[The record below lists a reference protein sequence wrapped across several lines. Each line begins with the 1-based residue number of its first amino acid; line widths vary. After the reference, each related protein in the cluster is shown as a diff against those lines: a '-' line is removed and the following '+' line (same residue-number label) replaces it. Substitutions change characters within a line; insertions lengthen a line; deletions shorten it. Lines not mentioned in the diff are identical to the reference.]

1 MKKTVNRVVIL
12 GDVVRSRQ
20 IRARKKFESRLAAA
34 VQEAAQQYS
43 DAFDLPLK
51 TWKGLDEIA
60 AVLKKPAVLYPI
72 INGIQNAIAPE
83 RMRFVMVRDAV
94 DIVPANRD
102 VTQADGPA
110 FHRAAA
116 LMTTLK
122 AKGLLFEAETGDAV
136 QDKALNSQMN
146 LLLLLKQDWT
156 EKQRQIYN
164 NYLKTGRQ
172 EEVARQ
178 LKVTQQSV
186 SKTLKAIHAFQVQ
199 QLEAQF
205 LSWCAETMNQ

>member
-1 MKKTVNRVVIL
+1 MRKSVNRVVIL
-12 GDVVRSRQ
+12 GDLVASRK
-20 IRARKKFESRLAAA
+20 IRARRKFESRLDAA
-34 VQEAAQQYS
+34 VQQAGQLYR
-43 DAFDLPLK
+43 DAFEMPLR
-51 TWKGLDEIA
+51 TWKGLDELA
-60 AVLKKPAVLYPI
+60 AVLKKPAMLYPVI
-72 INGIQNAIAPE
+72 DTIQNAIAPE
-83 RMRFVMVRDAV
+83 RMRFVVVRDAV
-94 DIVPANRD
+94 DIVPASRD

-116 LMTTLK
+116 MMVALK
-122 AKGLLFEAETGDAV
+122 GKGLLFEANTGNAV
-136 QDKALNSQMN
+136 HDKALNSQLN
-146 LLLLLKQDWT
+146 LLLLVKENWT

-199 QLEAQF
+199 QLEEQF
-205 LSWCAETMNQ
+205 NLWCAETMNQ

>member
-1 MKKTVNRVVIL
+1 MNRVVVL
-12 GDVVRSRQ
+12 GDVVASRK
-20 IRARKKFESRLAAA
+20 IRARKKFEARLTAGL
-34 VQEAAQQYS
+34 QQAGERYA
-43 DAFDLPLK
+43 DAFDMPLK
-51 TWKGLDEIA
+51 GWKGLDEIA
-60 AVLKKPAVLYPI
+60 AVLKKPAMLYPVI
-72 INGIQNAIAPE
+72 DLIQNAIAPE
-83 RMRFVMVRDAV
+83 SMRFVVVRDAV
-94 DIVPANRD
+94 DIVPASRD

-116 LMTTLK
+116 MMNTLK
-122 AKGLLFEAETGDAV
+122 GKGLLFEADTGNEV
-136 QDKALNSQMN
+136 QDKALNSQLN

-199 QLEAQF
+199 QLEEQF
-205 LSWCAETMNQ
+205 LSWCA

>member
-1 MKKTVNRVVIL
+1 MRKSIHRVVIL
-12 GDVVRSRQ
+12 GDVVASRK

-34 VQEAAQQYS
+34 LKEAGQHYA
-43 DAFDLPLK
+43 DAFNLPLK

-60 AVLKKPAVLYPI
+60 AVLKKPAMLYPV
-72 INGIQNAIAPE
+72 INTIQQAIAPE
-83 RMRFVMVRDAV
+83 SMRFVVVRDAV
-94 DIVPANRD
+94 DILPASRD

-116 LMTTLK
+116 MMNALK
-122 AKGLLFEAETGDAV
+122 GKGLLFEAETGNSL
-136 QDKALNSQMN
+136 QDKALNSQLN
-146 LLLLLKQDWT
+146 LLLLVKQDWT
-156 EKQRQIYN
+156 EKQRQMYN
-164 NYLKTGRQ
+164 QYLKTGRQ

-199 QLEAQF
+199 QLEEQF
-205 LSWCAETMNQ
+205 ISWCAETMNQ

>member
-1 MKKTVNRVVIL
+1 MRKSVNRVVIL
-12 GDVVRSRQ
+12 GDVVASRK
-20 IRARKKFESRLAAA
+20 IRARKKFESRLDAA
-34 VQEAAQQYS
+34 VQLAGQQYA
-43 DAFDLPLK
+43 DAFDMPLK

-60 AVLKKPAVLYPI
+60 AVIKKPAMLYPVI
-72 INGIQNAIAPE
+72 DGIQNAIAPE

-94 DIVPANRD
+94 DIVPASRD

-116 LMTTLK
+116 LMITLK
-122 AKGLLFEAETGDAV
+122 GKGLLFDAETGNAV
-136 QDKALNSQMN
+136 QDMALDSQLN

-199 QLEAQF
+199 QLEEQF
-205 LSWCAETMNQ
+205 LNWCAETMNQ